1 MSAMDVMLHS
11 SSFLLP
17 SNPVDD
23 TTGTRYAL
31 IVLNQSL
38 PRFAPLLWEHAKL
51 RLCADGGANRIYD
64 ELPLFFPH
72 EDALAIRNRYK
83 PDVIKGDMDSIRR
96 DVLDFYVNLVSSLC
110 DYIFRIIVCGV
121 FVRSNMLS
129 LFFSLQGTKVIDES
143 QDQDT
148 TDLDKCILYI
158 RDSTLNQESSRLHI
172 LATGALGGRFDH
184 EAGNINVL
192 YRYPDTRIVLLSDD
206 CLIQLLPK
214 SHRHEIHIQSSLEGP
229 HCGLIPIGTP
239 SAKTTTSGLKWDL
252 ANTEMRFGGLISTS
266 NLVKEEKITVESDSD
281 LLWTISI
288 KKTGLSIEDHTP

>member
-1 MSAMDVMLHS
+1 MLSAMDVMIHS

-17 SNPVDD
+17 CDE
-23 TTGTRYAL
+23 TCGTRYAL
-31 IVLNQSL
+31 VVLNQNL
-38 PRFAPLLWEHAKL
+38 PRFTPLLWEHAKL

-72 EDALAIRNRYK
+72 EDPFVIRNRYK

-96 DVLDFYVNLVSSLC
+96 DVLDFYV
-110 DYIFRIIVCGV
+110 YW
-121 FVRSNMLS
+121 
-129 LFFSLQGTKVIDES
+129 GTKVIDES
-143 QDQDT
+143 HDQDT
-148 TDLDKCILYI
+148 TDLDKCISYI
-158 RDSTLNQESSRLHI
+158 RHSTLNQESSRI

-184 EAGNINVL
+184 EAGNLNVL

-214 SHRHEIHIQSSLEGP
+214 THRHEIHIHSSLQGP

-239 SAKTTTSGLKWDL
+239 SANTTTSGLKWDL
-252 ANTEMRFGGLISTS
+252 SNTEMRFGGLISTS
-266 NLVKEEKITVESDSD
+266 NLVKEEIITVESDSD

-288 KKTGLSIEDHTP
+288 KKTGLPVQDHKP

>member
-1 MSAMDVMLHS
+1 MDLNLGENEILKARIKQLELAMDVMVHS

-17 SNPVDD
+17 YNPAEE
-23 TTGTRYAL
+23 TRYAL
-31 IVLNQSL
+31 VVLNQNL
-38 PRFAPLLWEHAKL
+38 PRFTPLLWEHATL

-72 EDALAIRNRYK
+72 EDASSIRNRYK

-96 DVLDFYVNLVSSLC
+96 DVLDFYVSL
-110 DYIFRIIVCGV
+110 
-121 FVRSNMLS
+121 
-129 LFFSLQGTKVIDES
+129 GTQVIDES
-143 QDQDT
+143 HDQDT

-158 RDSTLNQESSRLHI
+158 RDSASNLESSRFQI

-184 EAGNINVL
+184 EAGNLNVL

-214 SHRHEIHIQSSLEGP
+214 NHLHELHIQSSLEGP

-252 ANTEMRFGGLISTS
+252 SNTEMRFGGLISTS

-288 KKTGLSIEDHTP
+288 KKTGLPLENNTP

>member
-1 MSAMDVMLHS
+1 MSSAMDVMTHS

-17 SNPVDD
+17 TEETP
-23 TTGTRYAL
+23 GKRYAL
-31 IVLNQSL
+31 VVLNQNL
-38 PRFAPLLWEHAKL
+38 PRFTPLLWEHAKL

-72 EDALAIRNRYK
+72 EDASSIRHRYK
-83 PDVIKGDMDSIRR
+83 PDVIKGDMDSIRP
-96 DVLDFYVNLVSSLC
+96 DVLDFYLTL
-110 DYIFRIIVCGV
+110 
-121 FVRSNMLS
+121 
-129 LFFSLQGTKVIDES
+129 GTKVIDES
-143 QDQDT
+143 HDQDT
-148 TDLDKCILYI
+148 TDLDKCIVYI
-158 RDSTLNQESSRLHI
+158 RDSASNQETSRI

-184 EAGNINVL
+184 EAGNLNVL

-214 SHRHEIHIQSSLEGP
+214 THLHEIHIHSSLEGP

-252 ANTEMRFGGLISTS
+252 SNTEMRFGGLISTS
-266 NLVKEEKITVESDSD
+266 NLVNEEKITVESDSD

-288 KKTGLSIEDHTP
+288 KKTGLPVENNTP

>member
-38 PRFAPLLWEHAKL
+38 PRFTPLLWEHAKL

-96 DVLDFYVNLVSSLC
+96 DVLDFYVNL
-110 DYIFRIIVCGV
+110 
-121 FVRSNMLS
+121 
-129 LFFSLQGTKVIDES
+129 GTKVIDES

-158 RDSTLNQESSRLHI
+158 RDSTLNHESSRLHI

-184 EAGNINVL
+184 EAGNLNVL

-214 SHRHEIHIQSSLEGP
+214 SHLHEIHIQSSLEGP